1 MPVVLIA
8 GGTGLVGRALSA
20 MLTGKGYEVIIL
32 TRGRAGNGKAKWDPE
47 KGTMPLD
54 EIQQAD
60 YIVNLAGA
68 GVADKRWNKK
78 RKEEITGS
86 RVNSAKLI
94 AQTLANHP
102 NKIRA
107 VIQAS
112 AMGWYGDDSR
122 LGEKQAFSEEMDAAP
137 GFFGETCRAWEDA
150 ITPVTRLGKRLVIL
164 RIGLV
169 LDETGGAFKEFT
181 RSIKGG
187 IAAVL
192 GNGTQ
197 MQSWIHI
204 KDLCRMF
211 LFAIENPQLEGVYNA
226 VAPHPVSNKVLVT
239 TIAQQLKGSFF
250 IPVNVPPFIL
260 KMMLGEMS
268 SELLKSLT
276 VSCDKIKN
284 AGFQFVFPSIEPAVL
299 ELTKPGS
306 TK

>member
-20 MLTGKGYEVIIL
+20 MLAGKGYEVIIL
-32 TRGRAGNGKAKWDPE
+32 TRGNAGNGRAKWDPE
-47 KGTMPLD
+47 KGSISA
-54 EIQQAD
+54 EAIQQAD

-68 GVADKRWNKK
+68 GVADKRWSKK
-78 RKEEITGS
+78 RKKEIVDS

-94 AQTLANHP
+94 AQTLTNHP
-102 NKIRA
+102 NKVRA

-122 LGEKQAFSEEMDAAP
+122 LGENKAFSEEMDAAP
-137 GFFGETCRAWEDA
+137 DFFGETCRTWENA
-150 ITPVTRLGKRLVIL
+150 ITPVIGLGKRLVIL

-169 LDETGGAFKEFT
+169 LDRTGGAFKAFA
-181 RSIKGG
+181 RPVKGG

-211 LFAIENPQLEGVYNA
+211 VFAIENAQAEGIYNA
-226 VAPHPVSNKVLVT
+226 VAPNPVSNRVLVT
-239 TIAQQLKGSFF
+239 QMAQQIKGSFF
-250 IPVNVPPFIL
+250 IPVSVPRFML
-260 KMMLGEMS
+260 KIIAGEVS
-268 SELLKSLT
+268 NELLKSLT

-284 AGFQFVFPSIEPAVL
+284 AGFHFVFPSIGAAL
-299 ELTKPGS
+299 AELTKPGGA
-306 TK
+306 K